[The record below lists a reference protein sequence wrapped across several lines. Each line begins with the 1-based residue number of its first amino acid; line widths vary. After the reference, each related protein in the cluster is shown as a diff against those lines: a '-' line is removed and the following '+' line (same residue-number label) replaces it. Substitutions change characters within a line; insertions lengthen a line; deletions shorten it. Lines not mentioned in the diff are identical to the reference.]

1 MKKLLFFI
9 TIAILAIPI
18 LARADGG
25 IFPPPDNWMVETDQK
40 AVIFYNQGLETL
52 IVSITF
58 KGDAEDFGWVMP
70 TPSKP
75 EVDKSSPELFTSLEE
90 LTQAEESAL
99 PGVPLGLEDRKGI
112 EILEKKKVDIYDIT
126 VLQAASEEAL
136 TEWLSSNGYHFPES
150 AGYILESYITNQ
162 WYFTCAKIRPEIIT
176 QTTEEQLRGG
186 QATPLKLVF
195 SSDQIVY
202 PLKISSVMQYQEP
215 IYRIMEEEST
225 EKKLV
230 MPPRELYT
238 SVLLYTLADQEK
250 DLPGFTTQYTQ
261 DISQAKIESLAFNDD
276 GTPWIDVEEDYF
288 LTKLYRRMKVSDM
301 TSDLY
306 LRNAQAEQA
315 EPEEMVPEIPGW
327 QMWFKNLLYILFGF
341 FVWII
346 SPIGLIFIIASLV
359 QFMSKSKIAHI
370 ISWIFQGLSVFSS
383 LIAILVLAGIYYGI
397 FRESLFPVG
406 KKIAHAGMWGG
417 LVAIIVMGVVIIWQ
431 ILYQRKHRTEL

>member
-9 TIAILAIPI
+9 AITILAIPAI
-18 LARADGG
+18 ARADGA

-40 AVIFYNQGLETL
+40 AVIFYNQGIETL

-58 KGDAEDFGWVMP
+58 KGDAESFGWVMP

-75 EVDKSSPELFTSLEE
+75 EVDKASPELFISLEE
-90 LTQAEESAL
+90 LTQTKESVL
-99 PGVPLGLEDRKGI
+99 PGLPLELEGQKGI

-126 VLQAASEEAL
+126 VLQATSEQAL

-150 AGYILESYITNQ
+150 ASYILESYIVNQ
-162 WYFTCAKIRPEIIT
+162 WYFTCAKIRPEVIT

-230 MPPRELYT
+230 MPPEELYT
-238 SVLLYTLADQEK
+238 SILLYTLADQEK
-250 DLPGFTTQYTQ
+250 DLPGFITQYAQ
-261 DISQAKIESLAFNDD
+261 DINQAKIESLSFNDD
-276 GTPWIDVEEDYF
+276 GTPWVDVERDYF

-306 LRNAQAEQA
+306 LRNAQIEQV
-315 EPEEMVPEIPGW
+315 EPEETAPGIPGW
-327 QMWFKNLLYILFGF
+327 QIWFKNLLYILFGF

-370 ISWIFQGLSVFSS
+370 ISWIFQGLSVLSS

-397 FRESLFPVG
+397 FREGLLPAG
-406 KKIAHAGMWGG
+406 KRIAHAGMWGG
-417 LVAIIVMGVVIIWQ
+417 LAVIIVMGIVIIWQ
-431 ILYQRKHRTEL
+431 IIYQRRHKIES